1 MAYRDC
7 RKRIMRREGG
17 RKDWICVRRFRCQKC
32 GSYHVELPD
41 CLLPYKHYQTEVVSG
56 VLDETVTSDDLGY
69 ENYPSFMTML
79 RWLQWFRQNLEN
91 MKGYLRQVFRRI
103 RCQSAPFSIE
113 QFRDTVPNWLGAVMR
128 IIYNSGGKV
137 PAFRG

>member
-1 MAYRDC
+1 M
-7 RKRIMRREGG
+7 
-17 RKDWICVRRFRCQKC
+17 
-32 GSYHVELPD
+32 ELPD
-41 CLLPYKHYQTEVVSG
+41 CLLPYKHYQTEIVSG

-91 MKGYLRQVFRRI
+91 MKGYLRQASRWI
-103 RCQSAPFSIE
+103 YGQSASFDLEHIRKNVS
-113 QFRDTVPNWLGAVMR
+113 NWLGTAMR
-128 IIYNSGGKV
+128 IIYNSGGRL